1 MGRLNDTTV
10 VQDYELSQLNE
21 VACAHLLCSDDLL
34 HKSDERLKIAIYIYH
49 TPIHM
54 HAYKYSFSDMY
65 IAMYLYIQLATHVHT
80 IICCIFKTEM
90 L

>member
-21 VACAHLLCSDDLL
+21 VTCAHLLCSDDLL
-34 HKSDERLKIAIYIYH
+34 HKSDERLKVAIYIPYSY
-49 TPIHM
+49 T
-54 HAYKYSFSDMY
+54 HACKYSFSDMY